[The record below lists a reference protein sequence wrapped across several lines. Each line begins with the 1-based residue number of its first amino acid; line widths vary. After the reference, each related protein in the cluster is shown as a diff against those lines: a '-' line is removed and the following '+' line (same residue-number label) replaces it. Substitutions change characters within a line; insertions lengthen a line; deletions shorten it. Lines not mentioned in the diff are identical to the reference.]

1 MQVEQPGGRTP
12 RAAQH
17 TSRDTGQCRCADT
30 FARGRLHTAAA
41 ARTSV
46 PPKRRCLFPLALTDP
61 RERAAVEGG
70 AETPTMGPFAPRS
83 LFAWWGAS
91 AAAMGARLTIT
102 GAAFKLPA
110 LRVTRKT
117 AKHNKLLHLLLLKK
131 TQNEV

>member
-1 MQVEQPGGRTP
+1 MSASEATLP
-12 RAAQH
+12 
-17 TSRDTGQCRCADT
+17 
-30 FARGRLHTAAA
+30 
-41 ARTSV
+41 
-46 PPKRRCLFPLALTDP
+46 FPLALTDP

-131 TQNEV
+131 TQNETKYELCLSS